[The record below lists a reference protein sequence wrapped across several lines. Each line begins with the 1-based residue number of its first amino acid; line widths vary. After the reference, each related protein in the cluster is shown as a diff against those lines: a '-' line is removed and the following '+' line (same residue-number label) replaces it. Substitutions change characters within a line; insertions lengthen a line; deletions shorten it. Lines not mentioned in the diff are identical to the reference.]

1 MKIAII
7 NSVCSFGS
15 TGRICEAIAS
25 KAIDKGH
32 EAKVFYGLGE
42 SNYSQAVKISNKID
56 YLVHNVLSRLFDGEG
71 LFSTIGTIILIQK
84 LKAYAPD
91 IIHIHNLHG
100 HYINYRLLFKYIRM
114 NNHIRVVMTLH
125 DCWSFTGHCAHFDMI
140 NCDRW
145 QRGCNNCSHR
155 EVYPKSYLS
164 RSERNYNLKSKLIAS
179 LGSRLYI
186 IPVSH
191 WMDSFLSK
199 SIYSGIRHSVIHNG
213 IDLSVFNYS
222 KNRDVLAR
230 YSIKG
235 QYVLGVANP
244 WSSYKGL
251 DDMVMLRE
259 ALDESVSIV
268 LVGLSQEQIDSMPSG
283 IIGLK
288 PTSNLSD
295 LVDLYSSAIALVN
308 TTYCDNYPTVNLESI
323 ACGTP
328 VITYKTGGSPESVT
342 SHTGSVVRRG
352 DIQGLVDA
360 IRKFKI
366 MNREKVRGDC
376 VSYANLYF
384 DQNQCFESYIDLYL
398 NL

>member
-32 EAKVFYGLGE
+32 EAKVFYGLGK
-42 SNYSQAVKISNKID
+42 SDYSQAVKISNKID
-56 YLVHNVLSRLFDGEG
+56 YLAHNVLSRLFDGEG
-71 LFSTIGTIILIQK
+71 RFSTIGTIILIQK

-100 HYINYRLLFKYIRM
+100 HYINYRLLFKFISGESR
-114 NNHIRVVMTLH
+114 IRVVMTLH
-125 DCWSFTGHCAHFDMI
+125 DCWSFTGHCAHFDII

-145 QRGCNNCSHR
+145 QSGCNNCPHR
-155 EVYPKSYLS
+155 EVYPNSFFS
-164 RSERNYNLKSKLIAS
+164 RSKRNYNIKRELIAG
-179 LGSRLYI
+179 LGSRLHL

-191 WMDSFLSK
+191 WMDNFLS
-199 SIYSGIRHSVIHNG
+199 YSLYRGISHSVIHNG

-222 KNRDVLAR
+222 ENRDVLVR
-230 YSIKG
+230 YKIKG
-235 QYVLGVANP
+235 MYVLGVANP

-251 DDMVMLRE
+251 DDMVRLRK

-268 LVGLSQEQIDSMPSG
+268 LVGLSQEQINLMPRG
-283 IIGLK
+283 IIGIP
-288 PTSNLSD
+288 PTNNLSD
-295 LVDLYSSAIALVN
+295 LVGLYSSAIALVN

-328 VITYKTGGSPESVT
+328 VITYDTGGSPESVT
-342 SHTGSVVRRG
+342 PHTGSVIQRG

-360 IRKFKI
+360 ICRCKVQDRENVRKRCI
-366 MNREKVRGDC
+366 
-376 VSYANLYF
+376 SYAHLYF
-384 DQNQCFESYIDLYL
+384 DQNQCFEHYIDLYL
-398 NL
+398 TL